1 LGAGLD
7 IGVTKDLRPKDWA
20 NSNDE
25 VLASAIYLEETKEG
39 LAYRARGLDAEV
51 RQGVIAHDQL
61 AKKFQKLVAEITVR
75 GDDLKQLP
83 KEFPKSV
90 DAIIKEK
97 LLLSPL
103 ILELVAEAGY
113 IYTAEG
119 VELLKTQSEA
129 VVKAV
134 KDEKEEAF
142 NAAYSKLQATIEL
155 QKTQSDAIVQ
165 AALKAAKEEKE
176 ELVVEA
182 NSKPQATIETIILQ
196 KPINFDLLKALYR
209 LRNHLEP
216 KGNSIGHHFNPQLL
230 LEAYQKYDANFD
242 DFGCNWYNPKN
253 VFCWQKIVGLAQ
265 RLLPGCDAQ
274 VIAQG
279 IYSVM
284 TNGYKSR
291 QSFSFTFGGGS
302 IFPLDSDAAFR
313 LGYNYSCDSC
323 DAGVGREGCR
333 SALGKLISSKNI
345 SAAKLM
351 LQPGKQPSWGC
362 AIM

>member
-1 LGAGLD
+1 
-7 IGVTKDLRPKDWA
+7 
-20 NSNDE
+20 
-25 VLASAIYLEETKEG
+25 
-39 LAYRARGLDAEV
+39 
-51 RQGVIAHDQL
+51 
-61 AKKFQKLVAEITVR
+61 VAEITVR

-97 LLLSPL
+97 SLLSPL

-119 VELLKTQSEA
+119 IELLKTQSEA

-142 NAAYSKLQATIEL
+142 NEAYSKLQATIEL
-155 QKTQSDAIVQ
+155 LKTQSDAIVQ
-165 AALKAAKEEKE
+165 AALKAAKEEKK

-209 LRNHLEP
+209 LRHHLEP
-216 KGNSIGHHFNPQLL
+216 KGNYTTGHHFNTLL
-230 LEAYQKYDANFD
+230 QLEACQKYEANYD
-242 DFGCNWYNPKN
+242 DFNSNWSNPKN
-253 VFCWQKIVGLAQ
+253 VFCWQKMVGLAQ

-279 IYSVM
+279 IHDVM
-284 TNGYKSR
+284 TFGNKSK
-291 QSFSFTFGGGS
+291 QSFSFTSGGGS
-302 IFPLDSDAAFR
+302 IFPLDSDAAYR
-313 LGYNYSCDSC
+313 LGYNY
-323 DAGVGREGCR
+323 AAAVEFH
-333 SALGKLISSKNI
+333 ALASGGLIWSSPAVVGKLISSKNI

-351 LQPGKQPSWGC
+351 RQPGK
-362 AIM
+362 